1 MHAYN
6 FFEVITGSQYLS
18 VLFRFELTF
27 VVNTSYGK
35 KDNKQTCLL
44 RAPRHVANSNSRYY
58 L

>member
-6 FFEVITGSQYLS
+6 FFEFITGSQYLS

-44 RAPRHVANSNSRYY
+44 RAPRHVAVAIQF
-58 L
+58 